1 MNLDIK
7 NHIQDD
13 ETQNLV
19 PLGNDEI
26 KSILKKQSETVFEEK
41 NISSKTGFV
50 KKSLI
55 DIALDFENK
64 SKKDEQ
70 TQNEKNLETS
80 VQVDEVN
87 EENNQENNNNVS
99 IDTKE
104 TTEVSEVIEEET
116 IANEDEN
123 LINSS
128 NTENVDV
135 ESNNNN
141 NNEIKENV
149 LESYEEDNSLEDKSS
164 EILIAEEQNSKINI
178 TDNTSQI
185 NTENDE
191 NDNSEETKKA
201 LNSVR
206 DAVSQ
211 SMNNFNNAV
220 DENLGT
226 KDLNPTNSQDT
237 ISKDY
242 EKFQNIFSNL
252 SNLAED
258 MLYDVIKKK
267 IVEIAYDLA
276 GYQIDQMPEKYEKKI
291 KSLLKNINCFEDK
304 ITIEVNK
311 DDHVALSKLEN
322 FSDGLDKS
330 IFVPN
335 KDLSRGDII
344 LNCDGMNYSEKSI
357 DK

>member
-1 MNLDIK
+1 MNLDVK
-7 NHIQDD
+7 NDVQDD
-13 ETQNLV
+13 KTQNFV

-41 NISSKTGFV
+41 NISSKTEFI

-55 DIALDFENK
+55 DIALDFETK

-70 TQNEKNLETS
+70 TQDEKKLETS
-80 VQVDEVN
+80 AQVDEVN
-87 EENNQENNNNVS
+87 FENNQLENNNTS
-99 IDTKE
+99 LDTKE
-104 TTEVSEVIEEET
+104 ASVVSEEET
-116 IANEDEN
+116 LVNLDEN
-123 LINSS
+123 TINPS
-128 NTENVDV
+128 NNKDAEIEINNKNEINENIL
-135 ESNNNN
+135 ESN
-141 NNEIKENV
+141 
-149 LESYEEDNSLEDKSS
+149 EEDNSSENKSS
-164 EILIAEEQNSKINI
+164 EILKAEEKNSEINI
-178 TDNTSQI
+178 PVETSQI
-185 NTENDE
+185 NTENNE
-191 NDNSEETKKA
+191 NDNSEETKQA
-201 LNSVR
+201 LSSVR
-206 DAVSQ
+206 DAVSK
-211 SMNNFNNAV
+211 SMNKMNDGV
-220 DENLGT
+220 EENLGT
-226 KDLNPTNSQDT
+226 NDLNATNSQEI

-252 SNLAED
+252 SDLAENA
-258 MLYDVIKKK
+258 LYDVIKKK

-304 ITIEVNK
+304 ITIEVNE
-311 DDHVALSKLEN
+311 DDHQAISKLEK

-357 DK
+357 NK

>member
-1 MNLDIK
+1 MNLDIE
-7 NHIQDD
+7 NNVQD
-13 ETQNLV
+13 EENQNFV

-41 NISSKTGFV
+41 NISSKTEFI

-55 DIALDFENK
+55 DIALDFEAK
-64 SKKDEQ
+64 SKNDEQ

-80 VQVDEVN
+80 EQVEDINVENN
-87 EENNQENNNNVS
+87 EE
-99 IDTKE
+99 I
-104 TTEVSEVIEEET
+104 TTYQLIQKKQQKLLEEET
-116 IANEDEN
+116 IVNADEN

-141 NNEIKENV
+141 EIKENV
-149 LESYEEDNSLEDKSS
+149 LESDESDNFSEDKSS
-164 EILIAEEQNSKINI
+164 EILKADEINPEI
-178 TDNTSQI
+178 NLPGETSQI
-185 NTENDE
+185 NTENNE
-191 NDNSEETKKA
+191 NDNIEETKKA

-226 KDLNPTNSQDT
+226 NDLNPTNSQDT

-258 MLYDVIKKK
+258 VLYDVIKKK
-267 IVEIAYDLA
+267 IFEIAYDLA

-311 DDHVALSKLEN
+311 DDHVALSKLEK

-335 KDLSRGDII
+335 KDLFRGDII

-357 DK
+357 NK

>member
-1 MNLDIK
+1 MNLDVK
-7 NHIQDD
+7 NDVQDD
-13 ETQNLV
+13 KTQNFV

-41 NISSKTGFV
+41 NISSKTEFI

-55 DIALDFENK
+55 DIALDFETK

-70 TQNEKNLETS
+70 TQDEKKLDTS
-80 VQVDEVN
+80 TQVDEVN
-87 EENNQENNNNVS
+87 FENNQVENNNTSLN
-99 IDTKE
+99 TKE
-104 TTEVSEVIEEET
+104 ASEVSEKET
-116 IANEDEN
+116 LVNLDEN
-123 LINSS
+123 TINPS
-128 NTENVDV
+128 NTKDAETEKNNKNEINENIL
-135 ESNNNN
+135 ESN
-141 NNEIKENV
+141 
-149 LESYEEDNSLEDKSS
+149 EEDNSLENKSS
-164 EILIAEEQNSKINI
+164 EILKAEEKNSEINI
-178 TDNTSQI
+178 PGDISQI
-185 NTENDE
+185 NTENNE
-191 NDNSEETKKA
+191 NDNSEETKQA
-201 LNSVR
+201 LSSVR
-206 DAVSQ
+206 DAVSK
-211 SMNNFNNAV
+211 SMNKMNDGV
-220 DENLGT
+220 EENLGT
-226 KDLNPTNSQDT
+226 NDLNATNSQET

-252 SNLAED
+252 SDLAENA
-258 MLYDVIKKK
+258 LYDVIKKK

-304 ITIEVNK
+304 ITIEVNE
-311 DDHVALSKLEN
+311 DDHQAISKIEK

>member
-1 MNLDIK
+1 MNLDVK
-7 NHIQDD
+7 NDVQDD
-13 ETQNLV
+13 KTQNFV

-41 NISSKTGFV
+41 NISSKTEFI

-55 DIALDFENK
+55 DIALDFETK
-64 SKKDEQ
+64 SKKDDQ
-70 TQNEKNLETS
+70 TQEEKKLDTS
-80 VQVDEVN
+80 TQVDEVN
-87 EENNQENNNNVS
+87 LENNNTS
-99 IDTKE
+99 LDTKE
-104 TTEVSEVIEEET
+104 ASEVSEEET
-116 IANEDEN
+116 LVNLDEN
-123 LINSS
+123 TINPS
-128 NTENVDV
+128 NNKDAEIEINNKNEINENIL
-135 ESNNNN
+135 ESN
-141 NNEIKENV
+141 
-149 LESYEEDNSLEDKSS
+149 EEDNSSENKSS
-164 EILIAEEQNSKINI
+164 ETLKAEEKNSEINI
-178 TDNTSQI
+178 PVETSQI
-185 NTENDE
+185 NTENNE
-191 NDNSEETKKA
+191 NDNSEETKQA

-206 DAVSQ
+206 DAVSK
-211 SMNNFNNAV
+211 SMNNMNDGV
-220 DENLGT
+220 EENLGT
-226 KDLNPTNSQDT
+226 NDLNATNSQET

-252 SNLAED
+252 SDLAENA
-258 MLYDVIKKK
+258 LYDVIKNK

-304 ITIEVNK
+304 ITIEINEE
-311 DDHVALSKLEN
+311 DYQAISKIEK

-357 DK
+357 NK

>member
-1 MNLDIK
+1 MNLDVK
-7 NHIQDD
+7 NDVQDD
-13 ETQNLV
+13 KTQNFV

-41 NISSKTGFV
+41 NISSKTEFI

-55 DIALDFENK
+55 DIALDFETK

-70 TQNEKNLETS
+70 TQDEKKLDTS
-80 VQVDEVN
+80 TQVDEVN
-87 EENNQENNNNVS
+87 FENNQVENNNTSLN
-99 IDTKE
+99 TKE
-104 TTEVSEVIEEET
+104 ASEVSEKET
-116 IANEDEN
+116 LVNLDEN
-123 LINSS
+123 TINPS
-128 NTENVDV
+128 NTKDAETEKNNKNEINENIL
-135 ESNNNN
+135 ESN
-141 NNEIKENV
+141 
-149 LESYEEDNSLEDKSS
+149 EEDNSLENKSS
-164 EILIAEEQNSKINI
+164 EILKAEEKNSEINI
-178 TDNTSQI
+178 PGDISQI
-185 NTENDE
+185 NTENNE
-191 NDNSEETKKA
+191 NDNSEETKQA
-201 LNSVR
+201 LSSVR
-206 DAVSQ
+206 DAVSK
-211 SMNNFNNAV
+211 SMNKMNDGV
-220 DENLGT
+220 EENLGT
-226 KDLNPTNSQDT
+226 NDLNATNSQEI

-252 SNLAED
+252 SDLAENA
-258 MLYDVIKKK
+258 LYDVIKKK

-304 ITIEVNK
+304 ITIEVNE
-311 DDHVALSKLEN
+311 DDHQAISKLEK

-357 DK
+357 IK

>member
-1 MNLDIK
+1 MNLDVK
-7 NHIQDD
+7 NDVQDD
-13 ETQNLV
+13 ETQNFV

-41 NISSKTGFV
+41 NISSKTEFI

-55 DIALDFENK
+55 DIALDFEAK
-64 SKKDEQ
+64 SKNDEQ
-70 TQNEKNLETS
+70 THIENKKAISE
-80 VQVDEVN
+80 QVDEVN
-87 EENNQENNNNVS
+87 VENNKEENNNTT

-104 TTEVSEVIEEET
+104 ASKVSEVVEEET
-116 IANEDEN
+116 LVNVDEN
-123 LINSS
+123 LTNSS
-128 NTENVDV
+128 NTED
-135 ESNNNN
+135 EDIEIN

-149 LESYEEDNSLEDKSS
+149 LESNEEDNSSEDKSS
-164 EILIAEEQNSKINI
+164 EILKAEEQNSKINI
-178 TDNTSQI
+178 PGETSQI
-185 NTENDE
+185 NTENNE
-191 NDNSEETKKA
+191 NDNNEETRQA

-211 SMNNFNNAV
+211 SMNNFNNDV

-226 KDLNPTNSQDT
+226 NDLNATNSQEI

-258 MLYDVIKKK
+258 ALYDVIKKK

-304 ITIEVNK
+304 ITIEVNE
-311 DDHVALSKLEN
+311 DDHVALSKLEK
-322 FSDGLDKS
+322 FSDGLEKS

-357 DK
+357 NI

>member
-1 MNLDIK
+1 MNLDVK
-7 NHIQDD
+7 NDVQDD
-13 ETQNLV
+13 KTQNFV

-41 NISSKTGFV
+41 NISSKTEFI

-55 DIALDFENK
+55 DIALDFETK

-70 TQNEKNLETS
+70 TQDEKKLETS
-80 VQVDEVN
+80 AQVDEVN
-87 EENNQENNNNVS
+87 FENNQLENNNTS
-99 IDTKE
+99 LDTKE
-104 TTEVSEVIEEET
+104 ASEVSEEET
-116 IANEDEN
+116 LVNLDEN
-123 LINSS
+123 TINPS
-128 NTENVDV
+128 NNKDAEIEINNKNEINENIL
-135 ESNNNN
+135 ESN
-141 NNEIKENV
+141 
-149 LESYEEDNSLEDKSS
+149 EEDNSSENKSS
-164 EILIAEEQNSKINI
+164 EILKAEEKNSEINI
-178 TDNTSQI
+178 PVETSQI
-185 NTENDE
+185 NTENNE
-191 NDNSEETKKA
+191 NDNSEETKQA
-201 LNSVR
+201 LSSVR
-206 DAVSQ
+206 DAVSK
-211 SMNNFNNAV
+211 SMNNMNDGV
-220 DENLGT
+220 EENLGT
-226 KDLNPTNSQDT
+226 NDLNATNSQET

-252 SNLAED
+252 SDLAENA
-258 MLYDVIKKK
+258 LYDVIKKK

-304 ITIEVNK
+304 ITIEVNE
-311 DDHVALSKLEN
+311 DDHEAISKLEK

-357 DK
+357 NK

>member
-1 MNLDIK
+1 MNLDVK
-7 NHIQDD
+7 NDVQDD
-13 ETQNLV
+13 KTQNFV

-41 NISSKTGFV
+41 NISSKTEFI

-55 DIALDFENK
+55 DIALDFETK

-70 TQNEKNLETS
+70 TQDEKKLETS
-80 VQVDEVN
+80 AQVDEVN
-87 EENNQENNNNVS
+87 FENNQLENNNTS
-99 IDTKE
+99 LDTKE
-104 TTEVSEVIEEET
+104 ASEVSEEET
-116 IANEDEN
+116 LVNLDEN
-123 LINSS
+123 TINPS
-128 NTENVDV
+128 NNKDAEIEINNKNEINENIL
-135 ESNNNN
+135 ESN
-141 NNEIKENV
+141 
-149 LESYEEDNSLEDKSS
+149 EEDNSSENKSS
-164 EILIAEEQNSKINI
+164 EILKAEEKNSEINI
-178 TDNTSQI
+178 PVETSQI
-185 NTENDE
+185 NTENNE
-191 NDNSEETKKA
+191 NDNSEETKQA
-201 LNSVR
+201 LSSVR
-206 DAVSQ
+206 DAVSK
-211 SMNNFNNAV
+211 SMNNMNDGV
-220 DENLGT
+220 EENLGT
-226 KDLNPTNSQDT
+226 NDLNATNSQET

-252 SNLAED
+252 SDLAENA
-258 MLYDVIKKK
+258 LYDVIKKK

-304 ITIEVNK
+304 ITIEVND
-311 DDHVALSKLEN
+311 DDHEAISKLEK

-357 DK
+357 NK

>member
-1 MNLDIK
+1 MNLDVK
-7 NHIQDD
+7 NDVQDD
-13 ETQNLV
+13 KTQNFV

-41 NISSKTGFV
+41 NISSKTEFI

-55 DIALDFENK
+55 DIALDFETK

-70 TQNEKNLETS
+70 TQDEKKLETS
-80 VQVDEVN
+80 AQVDEVN
-87 EENNQENNNNVS
+87 FENNQLENNNTS
-99 IDTKE
+99 LDTKE
-104 TTEVSEVIEEET
+104 ASVVSEEET
-116 IANEDEN
+116 LVNLDEN
-123 LINSS
+123 TINPS
-128 NTENVDV
+128 NNKDAEIEINNKNEINENIL
-135 ESNNNN
+135 ESN
-141 NNEIKENV
+141 
-149 LESYEEDNSLEDKSS
+149 EEDNSSENKSS
-164 EILIAEEQNSKINI
+164 EILKAEEKNSEINI
-178 TDNTSQI
+178 PVETSQI
-185 NTENDE
+185 NTENNE
-191 NDNSEETKKA
+191 NDNSEETKQA

-206 DAVSQ
+206 DAVSK
-211 SMNNFNNAV
+211 SMNNMNDGV
-220 DENLGT
+220 EENLGT
-226 KDLNPTNSQDT
+226 NDLNATNSQET

-252 SNLAED
+252 SDLAENA
-258 MLYDVIKKK
+258 LYDVIKKK

-304 ITIEVNK
+304 ITIEVNE
-311 DDHVALSKLEN
+311 DDHEAISKLEK

-357 DK
+357 NK

>member
-1 MNLDIK
+1 MNLDVK
-7 NHIQDD
+7 NDVQDD
-13 ETQNLV
+13 KTQNFV

-41 NISSKTGFV
+41 NISSKTEFI

-55 DIALDFENK
+55 DIALDFETK

-70 TQNEKNLETS
+70 TQDEKKLETS
-80 VQVDEVN
+80 AQVDEVN
-87 EENNQENNNNVS
+87 FENNQLENNNTS
-99 IDTKE
+99 LDTKE
-104 TTEVSEVIEEET
+104 ASVVSEEET
-116 IANEDEN
+116 LVNLDEN
-123 LINSS
+123 TINPS
-128 NTENVDV
+128 NNKDAEIEINNKNEINENIL
-135 ESNNNN
+135 ESN
-141 NNEIKENV
+141 
-149 LESYEEDNSLEDKSS
+149 EEDNSSENKSS
-164 EILIAEEQNSKINI
+164 EILKAEEKNSEINI
-178 TDNTSQI
+178 PVETSQI
-185 NTENDE
+185 NTENNE
-191 NDNSEETKKA
+191 NDNSEETKQA

-206 DAVSQ
+206 DAVSK
-211 SMNNFNNAV
+211 SMNNMNDGV
-220 DENLGT
+220 EENLGT
-226 KDLNPTNSQDT
+226 NDLNATNSQET

-252 SNLAED
+252 SDLAENA
-258 MLYDVIKKK
+258 LYDVIKKK

-304 ITIEVNK
+304 ITIEVNE
-311 DDHVALSKLEN
+311 DDHQAISKLEK

-357 DK
+357 NK

>member
-1 MNLDIK
+1 MNLDVK
-7 NHIQDD
+7 NDVQDD
-13 ETQNLV
+13 KTQNFV

-41 NISSKTGFV
+41 NISSKTEFI

-55 DIALDFENK
+55 DIALDFETK

-70 TQNEKNLETS
+70 TQDEKKLETS
-80 VQVDEVN
+80 AQVDEVN
-87 EENNQENNNNVS
+87 FENNQLENNNTS
-99 IDTKE
+99 LDTKE
-104 TTEVSEVIEEET
+104 ASEVSEEET
-116 IANEDEN
+116 LVNLDEN
-123 LINSS
+123 TINPS
-128 NTENVDV
+128 NNKDAEIEINNKNEINENIL
-135 ESNNNN
+135 ESN
-141 NNEIKENV
+141 
-149 LESYEEDNSLEDKSS
+149 EEDNSSENKSS
-164 EILIAEEQNSKINI
+164 EILKAEEKNSEINI
-178 TDNTSQI
+178 PVETSQI
-185 NTENDE
+185 NTENNE
-191 NDNSEETKKA
+191 NDNSEETKQA

-206 DAVSQ
+206 DAVSK
-211 SMNNFNNAV
+211 SMNNMNDGV
-220 DENLGT
+220 EENLGT
-226 KDLNPTNSQDT
+226 NDLNTTNSQET

-252 SNLAED
+252 SDLAENA
-258 MLYDVIKKK
+258 LYDVIKKK

-304 ITIEVNK
+304 ITIEVND
-311 DDHVALSKLEN
+311 DDHEAISKLEK

-357 DK
+357 NK

>member
-1 MNLDIK
+1 MNLDVK
-7 NHIQDD
+7 NDVQDD
-13 ETQNLV
+13 KTQNFV

-41 NISSKTGFV
+41 NISSKTEFI

-55 DIALDFENK
+55 DIALDFETK

-70 TQNEKNLETS
+70 TQDEKKLETS
-80 VQVDEVN
+80 AQVDEVN
-87 EENNQENNNNVS
+87 FENNQLENNNTS
-99 IDTKE
+99 LDTKE
-104 TTEVSEVIEEET
+104 ASEVSEEET
-116 IANEDEN
+116 LVNLDEN
-123 LINSS
+123 TINPS
-128 NTENVDV
+128 NNKDAEIEINNKNEINENIL
-135 ESNNNN
+135 ESN
-141 NNEIKENV
+141 
-149 LESYEEDNSLEDKSS
+149 EEDNSSENKSS
-164 EILIAEEQNSKINI
+164 EILKAEEKNSEINI
-178 TDNTSQI
+178 PVETSQI
-185 NTENDE
+185 NTENNE
-191 NDNSEETKKA
+191 NDNSEETKQA

-206 DAVSQ
+206 DAVSK
-211 SMNNFNNAV
+211 SMNNMNDGV
-220 DENLGT
+220 EENLGT
-226 KDLNPTNSQDT
+226 NDLNATNSQET

-252 SNLAED
+252 SDLAENA
-258 MLYDVIKKK
+258 LYDVIKKK

-304 ITIEVNK
+304 ITIEVNE
-311 DDHVALSKLEN
+311 DDHQAISKLEK

-357 DK
+357 NK

>member
-1 MNLDIK
+1 MNLDVK
-7 NHIQDD
+7 NDVQDD
-13 ETQNLV
+13 KTQNFV

-41 NISSKTGFV
+41 NISSKTEFI

-55 DIALDFENK
+55 DIALDFETK

-70 TQNEKNLETS
+70 TQDEKKLETS
-80 VQVDEVN
+80 AQVDEVN
-87 EENNQENNNNVS
+87 FENNQLENNNTS
-99 IDTKE
+99 LDTKE
-104 TTEVSEVIEEET
+104 ASVVSEEET
-116 IANEDEN
+116 LVNLDEN
-123 LINSS
+123 TINPS
-128 NTENVDV
+128 NNKDAEIKINNKNEINENIL
-135 ESNNNN
+135 ESN
-141 NNEIKENV
+141 
-149 LESYEEDNSLEDKSS
+149 EEDNSLENKSS
-164 EILIAEEQNSKINI
+164 EILKAEEKNSEINI
-178 TDNTSQI
+178 PGDISQI
-185 NTENDE
+185 NTENNE
-191 NDNSEETKKA
+191 NDNSEETKQA
-201 LNSVR
+201 LSSVR
-206 DAVSQ
+206 DAVSK
-211 SMNNFNNAV
+211 SMNKMNDGV
-220 DENLGT
+220 EENLGT
-226 KDLNPTNSQDT
+226 NDLNATNSQEI

-252 SNLAED
+252 SDLAENA
-258 MLYDVIKKK
+258 LYDVIKKK

-304 ITIEVNK
+304 ITIEVNE
-311 DDHVALSKLEN
+311 DDYQAISKLEK

-357 DK
+357 NK

>member
-1 MNLDIK
+1 MNLDVK
-7 NHIQDD
+7 NDVQDD
-13 ETQNLV
+13 KTQNFV

-41 NISSKTGFV
+41 NISSKTEFI

-55 DIALDFENK
+55 DIALDFETK

-70 TQNEKNLETS
+70 TQDEKKLETS
-80 VQVDEVN
+80 AQVDEVN
-87 EENNQENNNNVS
+87 FENNQLENNNTS
-99 IDTKE
+99 LDTKE
-104 TTEVSEVIEEET
+104 ASEVSEEET
-116 IANEDEN
+116 LVNLDEN
-123 LINSS
+123 TINPS
-128 NTENVDV
+128 NNKDAEIEINNKNEINENIL
-135 ESNNNN
+135 ESN
-141 NNEIKENV
+141 
-149 LESYEEDNSLEDKSS
+149 EEDNSSENKSS
-164 EILIAEEQNSKINI
+164 EILKAEEKNSEINI
-178 TDNTSQI
+178 PVETSQI
-185 NTENDE
+185 NTENNE
-191 NDNSEETKKA
+191 NDNSEETKQA
-201 LNSVR
+201 LSSVR
-206 DAVSQ
+206 DAVSK
-211 SMNNFNNAV
+211 SMNKMNDGV
-220 DENLGT
+220 EENLGT
-226 KDLNPTNSQDT
+226 NDLNATNSQET

-252 SNLAED
+252 SDLAENA
-258 MLYDVIKKK
+258 LYDVIKKK

-304 ITIEVNK
+304 ITIEVNE
-311 DDHVALSKLEN
+311 DDHQAISKLEK

-357 DK
+357 NK

>member
-1 MNLDIK
+1 MNLDVK
-7 NHIQDD
+7 NDVQDD
-13 ETQNLV
+13 KTQNFV

-41 NISSKTGFV
+41 NISSKTEFI

-55 DIALDFENK
+55 DIALDFETK

-70 TQNEKNLETS
+70 TQDEKKLETS
-80 VQVDEVN
+80 AQVDEVN
-87 EENNQENNNNVS
+87 FENNQLENNNTS
-99 IDTKE
+99 LDTKE
-104 TTEVSEVIEEET
+104 ASEVSEEET
-116 IANEDEN
+116 LVNLDEN
-123 LINSS
+123 TINPS
-128 NTENVDV
+128 NNKDAEIEINNKNEINENIL
-135 ESNNNN
+135 ESN
-141 NNEIKENV
+141 
-149 LESYEEDNSLEDKSS
+149 EEDNSSENKSS
-164 EILIAEEQNSKINI
+164 EILKAEEKNSEINI
-178 TDNTSQI
+178 PVETSQI
-185 NTENDE
+185 NTENNE
-191 NDNSEETKKA
+191 NDNSEETKQA
-201 LNSVR
+201 LSSVR
-206 DAVSQ
+206 DAVSK
-211 SMNNFNNAV
+211 SMNNMNDGV
-220 DENLGT
+220 EKKLGT
-226 KDLNPTNSQDT
+226 NDLNATNSQET

-252 SNLAED
+252 SDLAENA
-258 MLYDVIKKK
+258 LYDVIKKK

-304 ITIEVNK
+304 ITIEVNE
-311 DDHVALSKLEN
+311 DDHEAISKLEK

-357 DK
+357 NK

>member
-1 MNLDIK
+1 MNLDVK
-7 NHIQDD
+7 NDVQDD
-13 ETQNLV
+13 KTQNFV

-41 NISSKTGFV
+41 NISSKTEFI

-55 DIALDFENK
+55 DIALDFETK

-70 TQNEKNLETS
+70 TQDEKKLDTS
-80 VQVDEVN
+80 TQVDEVN
-87 EENNQENNNNVS
+87 FENNQVENNNTSLN
-99 IDTKE
+99 TKE
-104 TTEVSEVIEEET
+104 ASEVSEKET
-116 IANEDEN
+116 LVNLDEN
-123 LINSS
+123 TINPS
-128 NTENVDV
+128 NTKDAETEKNNKNEINENIL
-135 ESNNNN
+135 ESN
-141 NNEIKENV
+141 
-149 LESYEEDNSLEDKSS
+149 EEDNSLENKSS
-164 EILIAEEQNSKINI
+164 EILKAEEKNSEINI
-178 TDNTSQI
+178 PGDISQI
-185 NTENDE
+185 KTENNE

-201 LNSVR
+201 LSSVR
-206 DAVSQ
+206 DAVSK
-211 SMNNFNNAV
+211 SMNNMNDGV
-220 DENLGT
+220 EENLGT
-226 KDLNPTNSQDT
+226 NDLNATNSQET

-252 SNLAED
+252 SDLAENA
-258 MLYDVIKKK
+258 LYDVIKKK

-304 ITIEVNK
+304 ITIEVNE
-311 DDHVALSKLEN
+311 DDHVAISKLEN

-357 DK
+357 NK

>member
-1 MNLDIK
+1 MNLDVK
-7 NHIQDD
+7 NDVQDD
-13 ETQNLV
+13 KTQNFV

-41 NISSKTGFV
+41 NISSKTEFI

-55 DIALDFENK
+55 DIALDFETK

-70 TQNEKNLETS
+70 TQDEKKLETS
-80 VQVDEVN
+80 AQVDEVN
-87 EENNQENNNNVS
+87 FENNQLENNNTS
-99 IDTKE
+99 LDTKE
-104 TTEVSEVIEEET
+104 ASEVSEEET
-116 IANEDEN
+116 LVNLDEN
-123 LINSS
+123 TINPS
-128 NTENVDV
+128 NNKDAEIEINNKNEINENIL
-135 ESNNNN
+135 ESN
-141 NNEIKENV
+141 
-149 LESYEEDNSLEDKSS
+149 EEDNSSENKSS
-164 EILIAEEQNSKINI
+164 EILKAEEKNSEINI
-178 TDNTSQI
+178 PVETSQI
-185 NTENDE
+185 NTKNNE
-191 NDNSEETKKA
+191 NDNSEETKQA
-201 LNSVR
+201 LSSVR
-206 DAVSQ
+206 DAVSK
-211 SMNNFNNAV
+211 SMNNMNDGAE
-220 DENLGT
+220 ENLGT
-226 KDLNPTNSQDT
+226 NDLNATNSQET

-252 SNLAED
+252 SDLAENA
-258 MLYDVIKKK
+258 LYDVIKKK

-304 ITIEVNK
+304 ITIEVND
-311 DDHVALSKLEN
+311 DDHEAISKLEK

-357 DK
+357 NK

>member
-1 MNLDIK
+1 MNLDVK
-7 NHIQDD
+7 NDVQDD
-13 ETQNLV
+13 KTQNFV

-41 NISSKTGFV
+41 NISSKTEFI

-55 DIALDFENK
+55 DIALDFETK

-70 TQNEKNLETS
+70 TQDEKKLDTS
-80 VQVDEVN
+80 TQVDEVN
-87 EENNQENNNNVS
+87 FENNQVENNNTSLN
-99 IDTKE
+99 TKE
-104 TTEVSEVIEEET
+104 ASEVSEKET
-116 IANEDEN
+116 LVNLDEN
-123 LINSS
+123 TINPS
-128 NTENVDV
+128 NTKDAETEKNNKNEINENIL
-135 ESNNNN
+135 ESN
-141 NNEIKENV
+141 
-149 LESYEEDNSLEDKSS
+149 EEDNSLENKSS
-164 EILIAEEQNSKINI
+164 EILKAEEKNSEINI
-178 TDNTSQI
+178 PGDISQI
-185 NTENDE
+185 NTENNE
-191 NDNSEETKKA
+191 NDNSEETKQA
-201 LNSVR
+201 LSSVR
-206 DAVSQ
+206 DAVSK
-211 SMNNFNNAV
+211 SMNNMNDSV
-220 DENLGT
+220 EKKLGT
-226 KDLNPTNSQDT
+226 NDLNATNSQET

-252 SNLAED
+252 SDLAENA
-258 MLYDVIKKK
+258 LYDVIKKK

-304 ITIEVNK
+304 ITIEVNE
-311 DDHVALSKLEN
+311 DDHQAISKLEK

-357 DK
+357 NK

>member
-1 MNLDIK
+1 MNLDLK
-7 NHIQDD
+7 NNVQDD
-13 ETQNLV
+13 DTQNLV

-41 NISSKTGFV
+41 NISSKTEFI

-55 DIALDFENK
+55 DIALDFETK

-70 TQNEKNLETS
+70 TQDEKKLETS
-80 VQVDEVN
+80 AQVDEVN
-87 EENNQENNNNVS
+87 FENNQLENNNTS
-99 IDTKE
+99 LDTKE
-104 TTEVSEVIEEET
+104 ASVVSEEET
-116 IANEDEN
+116 LVNLDEN
-123 LINSS
+123 TINPS
-128 NTENVDV
+128 NNKDAEIEINNKNEINENIL
-135 ESNNNN
+135 ESN
-141 NNEIKENV
+141 
-149 LESYEEDNSLEDKSS
+149 EEDNSSENKSS
-164 EILIAEEQNSKINI
+164 EILKAEEKNSEINI
-178 TDNTSQI
+178 PVETSQI
-185 NTENDE
+185 NTENNE
-191 NDNSEETKKA
+191 NDNSEETKQA

-206 DAVSQ
+206 DAVSK
-211 SMNNFNNAV
+211 SMNNMNDGV
-220 DENLGT
+220 EENLGT
-226 KDLNPTNSQDT
+226 NDLNATNSQET

-252 SNLAED
+252 SDLAENA
-258 MLYDVIKKK
+258 LYDVIKKK

-304 ITIEVNK
+304 ITIEVNE
-311 DDHVALSKLEN
+311 DDHVALSKLEK

-357 DK
+357 NK

>member
-1 MNLDIK
+1 MNLDVK
-7 NHIQDD
+7 NDVQDD
-13 ETQNLV
+13 KTQNFV

-41 NISSKTGFV
+41 NISSKTEFI

-55 DIALDFENK
+55 DIALDFETK

-70 TQNEKNLETS
+70 TQDEKKLETS
-80 VQVDEVN
+80 AQVDEVN
-87 EENNQENNNNVS
+87 FENNQLENNNTS
-99 IDTKE
+99 LDTKE
-104 TTEVSEVIEEET
+104 ASVVSEEET
-116 IANEDEN
+116 LVNLDEN
-123 LINSS
+123 TINPS
-128 NTENVDV
+128 NNKDAEIEINNKNEINENIL
-135 ESNNNN
+135 ESN
-141 NNEIKENV
+141 
-149 LESYEEDNSLEDKSS
+149 EEDNSSENKSS
-164 EILIAEEQNSKINI
+164 EILKAEEKNSEINI
-178 TDNTSQI
+178 PVETSQI
-185 NTENDE
+185 NTENNE
-191 NDNSEETKKA
+191 NDNSEETKQA
-201 LNSVR
+201 LSSVR
-206 DAVSQ
+206 DAVSK
-211 SMNNFNNAV
+211 SMNNMNDGAE
-220 DENLGT
+220 ENLGT
-226 KDLNPTNSQDT
+226 NDLNATNSQET

-252 SNLAED
+252 SDLAENA
-258 MLYDVIKKK
+258 LYDVIKKK

-304 ITIEVNK
+304 ITIEVNE
-311 DDHVALSKLEN
+311 DDHQAISKLEK

-357 DK
+357 NK

>member
-1 MNLDIK
+1 MNLDVK
-7 NHIQDD
+7 NDVQDD
-13 ETQNLV
+13 KTQNFV

-41 NISSKTGFV
+41 NISSKTEFI

-55 DIALDFENK
+55 DIALDFETK

-70 TQNEKNLETS
+70 TQDEKKLETS
-80 VQVDEVN
+80 AQVDEVN
-87 EENNQENNNNVS
+87 FENNQLENNNTS
-99 IDTKE
+99 LDTKE
-104 TTEVSEVIEEET
+104 ASEVSEEET
-116 IANEDEN
+116 LVNLDEN
-123 LINSS
+123 TINPS
-128 NTENVDV
+128 NNKDAEIEINNKNEINENIL
-135 ESNNNN
+135 ESN
-141 NNEIKENV
+141 
-149 LESYEEDNSLEDKSS
+149 EEDNSSENKSS
-164 EILIAEEQNSKINI
+164 EILKAEEKNSEINI
-178 TDNTSQI
+178 PVETSQI
-185 NTENDE
+185 NTENNE
-191 NDNSEETKKA
+191 NDNNEETKQA
-201 LNSVR
+201 LSSVR
-206 DAVSQ
+206 DAVSK
-211 SMNNFNNAV
+211 SMNKMNDGV
-220 DENLGT
+220 EENLGT
-226 KDLNPTNSQDT
+226 NDLNATNSQET

-252 SNLAED
+252 SDLAENA
-258 MLYDVIKKK
+258 LYDVIKKK

-304 ITIEVNK
+304 ITIEVNE
-311 DDHVALSKLEN
+311 DDHQAISKLEK

-357 DK
+357 NK

>member
-1 MNLDIK
+1 MNLDVK
-7 NHIQDD
+7 NDVQDD
-13 ETQNLV
+13 KTQNFV

-41 NISSKTGFV
+41 NISSKTEFI

-55 DIALDFENK
+55 DIALDFETK

-70 TQNEKNLETS
+70 TQDEKKLDTS
-80 VQVDEVN
+80 TQVDEVN
-87 EENNQENNNNVS
+87 FENNQVENNNTSLN
-99 IDTKE
+99 TKE
-104 TTEVSEVIEEET
+104 ASEVSEKET
-116 IANEDEN
+116 LVNLDEN
-123 LINSS
+123 TINPS
-128 NTENVDV
+128 NTKDAETEKNNKNEINENIL
-135 ESNNNN
+135 ESN
-141 NNEIKENV
+141 
-149 LESYEEDNSLEDKSS
+149 EEDNSLENKSS
-164 EILIAEEQNSKINI
+164 EILKAEEKNSEINI
-178 TDNTSQI
+178 PGDISQI
-185 NTENDE
+185 NTENNE
-191 NDNSEETKKA
+191 NDNSEETKQA
-201 LNSVR
+201 LSSVR
-206 DAVSQ
+206 DAVSK
-211 SMNNFNNAV
+211 SMNKMNDGV
-220 DENLGT
+220 EENLGT
-226 KDLNPTNSQDT
+226 NDLNATNSQET

-252 SNLAED
+252 SDLAENA
-258 MLYDVIKKK
+258 LYDVIKKK

-304 ITIEVNK
+304 ITIEVNE
-311 DDHVALSKLEN
+311 DDHEALTKLEN

-357 DK
+357 NK

>member
-7 NHIQDD
+7 NNVQDD
-13 ETQNLV
+13 ETQNFV

-41 NISSKTGFV
+41 NISSKTEFV

-55 DIALDFENK
+55 DIALDFETK
-64 SKKDEQ
+64 SKKDKQ

-80 VQVDEVN
+80 LQVDEVN
-87 EENNQENNNNVS
+87 VENNQEESNNS
-99 IDTKE
+99 SSDIKE
-104 TTEVSEVIEEET
+104 TSEVSEVVEEET
-116 IANEDEN
+116 SVNLDEN
-123 LINSS
+123 AMKPS
-128 NTENVDV
+128 NAEDA
-135 ESNNNN
+135 EIEINN

-149 LESYEEDNSLEDKSS
+149 IDSNEEDNSSEDKRS
-164 EILIAEEQNSKINI
+164 EILKAEETNSKIDI
-178 TDNTSQI
+178 PSETSQI
-185 NTENDE
+185 NTEKNDY
-191 NDNSEETKKA
+191 DNSDETKQA

-206 DAVSQ
+206 DAISK
-211 SMNNFNNAV
+211 SINNLNDGVEESLEKN
-220 DENLGT
+220 
-226 KDLNPTNSQDT
+226 DLDITNSSEI
-237 ISKDY
+237 ISKDF

-252 SNLAED
+252 TELAENA
-258 MLYDVIKKK
+258 LYDVIKKK

-276 GYQIDQMPEKYEKKI
+276 GFQIDQMPEKYEKKI

-304 ITIEVNK
+304 ITIEVNE
-311 DDHVALSKLEN
+311 DDYEAISKLEK

-330 IFVPN
+330 NFVPN

-357 DK
+357 NR

>member
-7 NHIQDD
+7 NNVQDD
-13 ETQNLV
+13 KTQNFV

-26 KSILKKQSETVFEEK
+26 KSVLKKQSETVFEEK
-41 NISSKTGFV
+41 NISSKTEFV

-55 DIALDFENK
+55 DIALDFETK

-80 VQVDEVN
+80 LQVDEVN
-87 EENNQENNNNVS
+87 DENNQEDNNNVS
-99 IDTKE
+99 IDSKE
-104 TTEVSEVIEEET
+104 TSEVSEVIEEET
-116 IANEDEN
+116 IANADEN

-128 NTENVDV
+128 NTENMDI
-135 ESNNNN
+135 EINN
-141 NNEIKENV
+141 NNEIKEKV
-149 LESYEEDNSLEDKSS
+149 LEENEEDNLSEDKSS
-164 EILIAEEQNSKINI
+164 EILRAEEKNSEIDI
-178 TDNTSQI
+178 PSETSQI
-185 NTENDE
+185 NTDNNE
-191 NDNSEETKKA
+191 NDNSQETKHA

-206 DAVSQ
+206 DAVSK
-211 SMNNFNNAV
+211 SINNLNNGV
-220 DENLGT
+220 EESLEKN
-226 KDLNPTNSQDT
+226 DLDITNSSEI
-237 ISKDY
+237 ISKDF

-252 SNLAED
+252 TELAENA
-258 MLYDVIKKK
+258 LYDVIKKK

-304 ITIEVNK
+304 ITIEVNE
-311 DDHVALSKLEN
+311 DDHEAISKLDK

-357 DK
+357 NN

>member
-1 MNLDIK
+1 MNLDLK
-7 NHIQDD
+7 NDVQED
-13 ETQNLV
+13 ETQNFV

-41 NISSKTGFV
+41 NISSKTEFI

-55 DIALDFENK
+55 DIALDFEAKAKNE
-64 SKKDEQ
+64 EQ
-70 TQNEKNLETS
+70 TQIEKKSETS
-80 VQVDEVN
+80 VQLDEVIDEN
-87 EENNQENNNNVS
+87 NKEENNNTS

-104 TTEVSEVIEEET
+104 VSEVSEDVEEET
-116 IANEDEN
+116 SANLDEN

-141 NNEIKENV
+141 EIKENV
-149 LESYEEDNSLEDKSS
+149 LESNEEDNSSEDKSAEILKVEEKNS
-164 EILIAEEQNSKINI
+164 EINLPGE
-178 TDNTSQI
+178 TSQI
-185 NTENDE
+185 NTENNE
-191 NDNSEETKKA
+191 NDNSEETKQA

-211 SMNNFNNAV
+211 SMNNLNNGV

-226 KDLNPTNSQDT
+226 NDLNATNSQDT
-237 ISKDY
+237 VSKDY

-252 SNLAED
+252 SDLAENA
-258 MLYDVIKKK
+258 LYDVIKKK

-304 ITIEVNK
+304 ITIEVNE
-311 DDHVALSKLEN
+311 DDHVAISKLEK

-357 DK
+357 NK